1 MGIKD
6 FLIKKQ
12 LEKQLKNLPEQQREA
27 ILKMVEKNPVFFK
40 KINDEIN
47 ENVKN
52 GQDKMLASMSVM
64 KKYQSK
70 FQQLMQQ

>member
-27 ILKMVEKNPVFFK
+27 ILKMVEKNPVFF
-40 KINDEIN
+40 
-47 ENVKN
+47 
-52 GQDKMLASMSVM
+52 
-64 KKYQSK
+64 
-70 FQQLMQQ
+70 

>member
-1 MGIKD
+1 
-6 FLIKKQ
+6 
-12 LEKQLKNLPEQQREA
+12 
-27 ILKMVEKNPVFFK
+27 MVEKNPVFFK

>member
-64 KKYQSK
+64 KKYQ
-70 FQQLMQQ
+70 

>member
-1 MGIKD
+1 ME
-6 FLIKKQ
+6 